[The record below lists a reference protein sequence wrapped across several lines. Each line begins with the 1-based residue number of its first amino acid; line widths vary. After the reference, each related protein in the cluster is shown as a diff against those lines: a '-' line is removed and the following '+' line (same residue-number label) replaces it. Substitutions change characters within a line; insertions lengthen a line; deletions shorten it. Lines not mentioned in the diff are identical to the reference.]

1 MHLVTHFF
9 WAFSTIRD
17 AKCTTATTSGI
28 NAVMAQR
35 AAQPDLKV
43 IRSIGGWGAGGFSDV
58 ASTPTKREAFVT
70 SCMEAF
76 VHNGVADGF
85 DIDWE
90 FPVYGGLPSIGY
102 SPEDR
107 TNVNLLV
114 DEFRRQLNAYADSQG
129 RSHRDFLL
137 TAALPAGRWED
148 SGDGVTGAPFDAD
161 TSFDLATLGRT
172 LDLVMLMT
180 YDMGTAYSPV
190 TMVNQPL
197 YRHPADPTGDAYNG
211 GAEAVQ
217 YFIDHG
223 VPRDKLVYGVEFT
236 LSRGFLAATDL
247 DNGLFQPWIA
257 TGCSST
263 TATNALNAANSTI
276 MINWDPDTRSHFL
289 WNPSARRF
297 CSYEDAFSLNLRSQL
312 AKDEG
317 LAGIFSWEITGDSS
331 NSQLRAVA
339 LPWEPEKV
347 VAAPA
352 PTVAGRTFRALVG
365 EEFDETVATV
375 SGSSSATLR
384 AIVNWDDLS
393 RSEAVVSRQ
402 GTGAYAMTGTHTY
415 AQSGVYR
422 LTVTI
427 IDPDPINSRMLNSY
441 VDANTLAGHLAGL
454 RASVQ
459 SVGPGTSLND
469 IVASAE
475 RKEATGDIPGACTK
489 LDDFDEHV
497 RAQAGKKITTSVATE
512 LRADAAEIADRCPH
526 GLQLTVAGQE
536 TPGRRRR
543 LSADP
548 TRSKLGPLVLW
559 SGGEFGR
566 QRRKQRGDRAR
577 RVVRHVGRDHHR
589 GGGPNVGPAVAHCD
603 RVARRG
609 QHLDVVR
616 PVTHGGDSARRMPRN
631 AASSTSAR
639 PLSMPAG
646 RKLQ

>member
-1 MHLVTHFF
+1 MTLSSHSRRATRGLVRRSVVLVAGAALVAGVLAAPAAADTSPRNETSAPATGSGIGRASTEEPPAPSGEAVPPPESYVVGGYRLSGTPNFSSVQMHLVTHFF

-76 VHNGVADGF
+76 IHNGVADGF

-263 TATNALNAANSTI
+263 TAANALNAANSTI
-276 MINWDPDTRSHFL
+276 MINWDPDTQSHFL

-347 VAAPA
+347 VAAPS

-459 SVGPGTSLND
+459 GVGPGTSLNA

-512 LRADAAEIADRCPH
+512 LRADAAEIAALMGC
-526 GLQLTVAGQE
+526 
-536 TPGRRRR
+536 
-543 LSADP
+543 
-548 TRSKLGPLVLW
+548 
-559 SGGEFGR
+559 
-566 QRRKQRGDRAR
+566 
-577 RVVRHVGRDHHR
+577 
-589 GGGPNVGPAVAHCD
+589 N
-603 RVARRG
+603 
-609 QHLDVVR
+609 
-616 PVTHGGDSARRMPRN
+616 
-631 AASSTSAR
+631 
-639 PLSMPAG
+639 
-646 RKLQ
+646 